1 MSLLAHRRTFGLVA
15 ATATVA
21 VYLGVGAGTV
31 RAAPPRPTSDGAA
44 ETPGETE
51 LMLKALTAERGE
63 SPNARRID
71 RATAQARAE
80 AQRKRASMAT
90 IATVWK
96 DPFAEDPDREVPVRM
111 SAPHRQRGNEVTAVR
126 RELARA
132 RAETAAAQATAAAA
146 QAEAA
151 QAKANSA
158 RAEALAARVQAMAAR
173 HEATAARAE
182 CTEPEKAKHAGRAHR
197 PDNPDG
203 LGRFAV
209 ADGARSDTASQK
221 LASKTRAPRPAA
233 AAVSKPAPSATGMVL
248 SNYDEPE
255 PPVPVPE
262 VHAAAT
268 PSGIIVVPITR

>member
-1 MSLLAHRRTFGLVA
+1 M
-15 ATATVA
+15 A

-158 RAEALAARVQAMAAR
+158 RAEAMAARVQAMAAR
-173 HEATAARAE
+173 HEAAAARAE
-182 CTEPEKAKHAGRAHR
+182 CTEPDKTKHAAGRAHR
-197 PDNPDG
+197 PDSPSDG
-203 LGRFAV
+203 LGRFVMA
-209 ADGARSDTASQK
+209 GGTRSDTGSQRLAS
-221 LASKTRAPRPAA
+221 SKTRTPRPTAA
-233 AAVSKPAPSATGMVL
+233 PKAAPVATDMVL
-248 SNYDEPE
+248 SNDDPPE
-255 PPVPVPE
+255 TLAVPE
-262 VHAAAT
+262 VHATAA